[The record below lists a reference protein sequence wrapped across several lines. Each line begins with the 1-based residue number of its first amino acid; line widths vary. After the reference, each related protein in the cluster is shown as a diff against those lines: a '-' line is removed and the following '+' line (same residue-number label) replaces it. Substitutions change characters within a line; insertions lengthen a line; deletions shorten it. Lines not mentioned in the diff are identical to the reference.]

1 MIGLSEAFLW
11 QRFAAAALLF
21 YSFEGSKALL
31 APPSMP
37 RLWGSSSSSWENVHL
52 EDAAAAVE
60 AIEAVFEP
68 LRVLF
73 LVTTPSRSC
82 LGQGWQIEFPQKSS

>member
-37 RLWGSSSSSWENVHL
+37 RLRGSSSSWENVHL